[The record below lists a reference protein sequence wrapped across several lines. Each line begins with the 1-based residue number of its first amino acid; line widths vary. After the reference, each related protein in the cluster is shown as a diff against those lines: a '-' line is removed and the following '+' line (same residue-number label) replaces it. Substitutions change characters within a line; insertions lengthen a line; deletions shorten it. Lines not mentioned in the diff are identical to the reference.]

1 MRLVVDTNVL
11 VGDLLRAAGRQRL
24 ADDRIELF
32 LPAQMW
38 DEAQVELPRRV
49 RAFARRRKLTAD
61 AESILLQSL
70 LEAITANVA
79 IVDLAVYAAAED
91 EAGARSLRDP
101 DDWPLVAC
109 ALVLDAAV
117 WTHDGDLL
125 GTGVA
130 TWTTAT
136 LQGWLDRNPAG
147 R

>member
-1 MRLVVDTNVL
+1 MRLVVDTNIL
-11 VGDLLRAAGRQRL
+11 VGDLLRAAGRRRL
-24 ADDRIELF
+24 TDDRIELF

-38 DEAQVELPRRV
+38 DEVHVELPRRL
-49 RAFARRRKLTAD
+49 RAFARRHELSLD
-61 AESILLQSL
+61 AESLLLQSL
-70 LEAITANVA
+70 LEAIESSVA
-79 IVDLAVYAAAED
+79 IVDEAVCAAAED
-91 EAGARSLRDP
+91 EARARSLRDP

-136 LQGWLDRNPAG
+136 LQGWLNRQPAAE
-147 R
+147 

>member
-11 VGDLLRAAGRQRL
+11 VGDLLRAAGRRRL

-32 LPAQMW
+32 LPAPMW
-38 DEAQVELPRRV
+38 DEAQVELPRRL
-49 RAFARRRKLTAD
+49 RAFARRHGLSED
-61 AESILLQSL
+61 AESALLRSL
-70 LEAITANVA
+70 LEAIEANVA
-79 IVDLAVYAAAED
+79 IVDEAVCAAAEE
-91 EAGARSLRDP
+91 EARARSLRDP

-136 LQGWLDRNPAG
+136 LEGWLDRNPAG
-147 R
+147 Q